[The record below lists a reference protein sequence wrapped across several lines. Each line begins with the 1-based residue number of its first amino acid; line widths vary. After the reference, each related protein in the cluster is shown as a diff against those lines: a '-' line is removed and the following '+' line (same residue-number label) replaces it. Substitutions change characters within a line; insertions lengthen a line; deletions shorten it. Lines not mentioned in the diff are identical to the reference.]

1 MLSVWS
7 LLKTS
12 LFTSYSSV
20 SGSFN
25 GVRDE
30 RDKNMRPYSSLCTT
44 VKCFDDDSVLNLAEK
59 IRFMNCIYQD
69 DTGNFCLQCR
79 SWSNF

>member
-7 LLKTS
+7 LFKIS
-12 LFTSYSSV
+12 LFASSSV

-30 RDKNMRPYSSLCTT
+30 RDKSVRPHSSVRTT
-44 VKCFDDDSVLNLAEK
+44 GKCFDDDNVMNLTEK
-59 IRFMNCIYQD
+59 IRFMN
-69 DTGNFCLQCR
+69 
-79 SWSNF
+79 